1 MIIIQRMS
9 CRTLKSM
16 NVCENNIGAWVDLEV
31 VEAFQDAAL
40 EELILEGI
48 DLALILEKGT
58 LLKR

>member
-1 MIIIQRMS
+1 
-9 CRTLKSM
+9 M